1 MKMVV
6 FFGPAGSGK
15 STLTGMFGEW
25 LRREGYNV
33 HIINIDAGVEI
44 LPYEPWIDVR
54 NHFTLISLM
63 KQEKLGPNGAF
74 LRSMELLPTLL
85 KEWRS
90 KMVESETDF
99 FLVDTPGQLEAFLL
113 HPGGVRTINVFSKTV
128 ENRIVGFFLLNAD
141 FLKRRKDVA
150 MLSFLT
156 LAFQLRFYLPVLP
169 VVSKADVLPESLKEK
184 PLDLDETLKVITKE
198 GSSQSALMAQ
208 ILEIVKNYGFIE
220 RIIKLS
226 ALKNTNVSLYE
237 LFTLTHEAFC
247 TCGDL

>member
-1 MKMVV
+1 MVV

-15 STLTGMFGEW
+15 STLTSIFGDW

-33 HIINIDAGVEI
+33 RTINIDVGAEF
-44 LPYEPWIDVR
+44 LPYEPWFDVR
-54 NHFTLISLM
+54 NHFTLVSLM

-74 LRSMELLPTLL
+74 LRSMELLPKLL
-85 KEWRS
+85 KKWSS
-90 KMVESETDF
+90 KIVESETDF

-113 HPGGVRTINVFSKTV
+113 HPGGIRTINIFSKTV

-156 LAFQLRFYLPVLP
+156 LAFQLRFYLPILP
-169 VVSKADVLPESLKEK
+169 VVSKADVLPESLREK
-184 PLDLDETLKVITKE
+184 PLDFDETLKVISKE

-208 ILEIVKNYGFIE
+208 ILKIVKNFGFIE
-220 RIIKLS
+220 RIIELS
-226 ALKNTNVSLYE
+226 ALKNTNESLSE
-237 LFTLTHEAFC
+237 LFTLTYEAFC
-247 TCGDL
+247 NCGDL